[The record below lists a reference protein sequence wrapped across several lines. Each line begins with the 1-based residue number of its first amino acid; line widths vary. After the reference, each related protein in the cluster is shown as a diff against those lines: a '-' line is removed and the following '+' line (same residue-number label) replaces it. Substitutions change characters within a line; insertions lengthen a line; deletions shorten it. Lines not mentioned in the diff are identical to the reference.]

1 MKTNLNVECKNLA
14 TIIDNLATGK
24 EICEIS
30 NDNFKLK
37 DVIDY
42 LNGFL
47 DELKNLNN
55 RIIDSGNTPE
65 LLKEVHDK
73 YNELWMFQVEFYI
86 DSLPCVVGAL
96 WRYPDAD

>member
-24 EICEIS
+24 ETCEIS
-30 NDNFKLK
+30 NDNFTLK

-55 RIIDSGNTPE
+55 SYKND
-65 LLKEVHDK
+65 LK
-73 YNELWMFQVEFYI
+73 NFTIFSI
-86 DSLPCVVGAL
+86 
-96 WRYPDAD
+96 